1 MRNYNALS
9 PIPNSQLLIPNNC
22 SSAVREDSGV
32 MGAFVT
38 AEQPRPNFL
47 HTMII
52 FSDETAAQR
61 YFASDEYKAYR
72 RQVESLIQA
81 EKKIDYA
88 PTNIVLSEKF

>member
-9 PIPNSQLLIPNNC
+9 PIPNSQLLIPNC

-52 FSDETAAQR
+52 FSDETAAQK
-61 YFASDEYKAYR
+61 YFSSTAYKTYR
-72 RQVESLIQA
+72 KQVESLIQA

-88 PTNIVLSEKF
+88 PTKIQLSEKF